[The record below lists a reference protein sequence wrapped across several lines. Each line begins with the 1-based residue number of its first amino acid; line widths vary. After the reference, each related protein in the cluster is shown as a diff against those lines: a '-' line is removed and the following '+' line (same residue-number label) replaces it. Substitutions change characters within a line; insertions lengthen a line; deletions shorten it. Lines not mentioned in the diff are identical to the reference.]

1 MACEFLI
8 GRFANG
14 FVVRVVGRGTMQ
26 ESPAFRSA
34 VSRALESGV
43 VVFDATRCEYLD
55 STFLGCLIGLKK
67 SCEQFPERRFL
78 IAAGPAIRIKLFC
91 TSSLDKYF
99 DFVEV
104 CPETEGQP
112 MTIDVESQERD
123 VLGRHMMR
131 CHATLAEMGGR
142 EAPAFKAIADRL
154 AKELG
159 DRASVE

>member
-1 MACEFLI
+1 MASEFLI
-8 GRFANG
+8 GRFDNG

-26 ESPAFRSA
+26 ESPGFRAA
-34 VSRALESGV
+34 VSRALELGV

-78 IAAGPAIRIKLFC
+78 IAAESAIRIKLFC
-91 TSSLDKYF
+91 ASSLDKYF

-112 MTIDVESQERD
+112 MTIDVESPER
-123 VLGRHMMR
+123 VELGRHMMR

>member
-26 ESPAFRSA
+26 ESPAFCAA
-34 VSRALESGV
+34 VSRALDSGV
-43 VVFDATRCEYLD
+43 VVFDANRCEYLD

-67 SCEQFPERRFL
+67 SCEHFLERRFL
-78 IAAGPAIRIKLFC
+78 IAAAPAIRIKLFC

-104 CPETEGQP
+104 CPETEGQ
-112 MTIDVESQERD
+112 TTTVDVESPERE
-123 VLGRHMMR
+123 VLGRHVMR

-142 EAPAFKAIADRL
+142 EATAFKSVADGL
-154 AKELG
+154 AKQLG

>member
-26 ESPAFRSA
+26 ESPAFRSE

-43 VVFDATRCEYLD
+43 VVIDATRCEYLD

-78 IAAGPAIRIKLFC
+78 IAAGLAIRIKLFC

-112 MTIDVESQERD
+112 MTIDVESHERD

-159 DRASVE
+159 NRASVE